1 MNKEGILLSD
11 LKKMLIENNVIFKP
25 LDNYEVYTN
34 LFVNNNDKYI
44 GEFKKL
50 IKTFLGLFKSNGYT
64 SKNFNDLRE
73 LILKNDS
80 AFLKQRA
87 LVFMDIMEPLF
98 DYYTNYL
105 EINRK
110 IDFNDM
116 INMAT
121 DIVKG
126 KSVSLDYD
134 YIIIDEYQD
143 ISMSRF
149 NLIKEIKNQTNAKV
163 IAVGDD
169 WQSIYRFAG
178 SDINLFTDFEKYY
191 QVWGVD
197 ITYLPLRK
205 GFLYLFVIIDWYTRE
220 VVDYEMSYSLEKGF
234 VLRCLERALAHRQPE
249 IINSDQGSHFTCQA
263 YLDLLASW
271 GIRVSMNGKGRAL
284 DNARTERFFRSLKY
298 DDIYINEYVTPR
310 EMIKGVNN
318 YMSTYNTIRPHASLG
333 GLSPQAFKATHMQ
346 KAAA

>member
-126 KSVSLDYD
+126 KSELCKRLDPIVTAWNERNLRD
-134 YIIIDEYQD
+134 
-143 ISMSRF
+143 SRF
-149 NLIKEIKNQTNAKV
+149 PFLVVDALVLKVREEGRVRSRGVMLAYGVNDDGYREILGLMLGDSESEASWSEFFSWLKSRDLRGVDVIVSDHHGGLVKAIRQHFQGVTWQRCQTHFMRNILDVTPKSLQEKLYPHVRAILDAPDMDTARLLLNQT
-163 IAVGDD
+163 
-169 WQSIYRFAG
+169 
-178 SDINLFTDFEKYY
+178 L
-191 QVWGVD
+191 
-197 ITYLPLRK
+197 
-205 GFLYLFVIIDWYTRE
+205 
-220 VVDYEMSYSLEKGF
+220 
-234 VLRCLERALAHRQPE
+234 
-249 IINSDQGSHFTCQA
+249 QA
-263 YLDLLASW
+263 YET
-271 GIRVSMNGKGRAL
+271 RAQ
-284 DNARTERFFRSLKY
+284 
-298 DDIYINEYVTPR
+298 IC
-310 EMIKGVNN
+310 
-318 YMSTYNTIRPHASLG
+318 
-333 GLSPQAFKATHMQ
+333 
-346 KAAA
+346 